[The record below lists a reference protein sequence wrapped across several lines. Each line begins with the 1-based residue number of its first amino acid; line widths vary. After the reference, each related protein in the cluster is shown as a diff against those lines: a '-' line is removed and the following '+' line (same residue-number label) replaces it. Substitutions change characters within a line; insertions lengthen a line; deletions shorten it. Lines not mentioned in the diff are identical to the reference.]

1 MNIRWRQ
8 ALNRIRSEERG
19 SDTVEL
25 AIQMVLWPMFFAI
38 VIAGGRLVTADHSVE
53 TAATDAA
60 RSASIS
66 RTATDARSTGIAT
79 ARHTLANQGLPCR
92 STTVTLDTSEFAK
105 PPGQPA
111 KTTATVTCQVTLS
124 DLLLPGIPGS
134 VTMTKTMTSPID
146 TFRERR

>member
-1 MNIRWRQ
+1 MPRVQELGRLWR
-8 ALNRIRSEERG
+8 EERG

-25 AIQMVLWPMFFAI
+25 AVQMVLWPMFFAV

-66 RTATDARSTGIAT
+66 RTAADARSKAVST
-79 ARHTLANQGLPCR
+79 AHQSLSSQGLPCR
-92 STTVTLDTSEFAK
+92 SSTITLDTSEFAK

-111 KTTATVTCQVTLS
+111 KTTATVVCQVTLS
-124 DLLLPGIPGS
+124 DLLLPGLPGS
-134 VTMTKTMTSPID
+134 ITMTKTMTSPID
-146 TFRERR
+146 TYRERR